1 MILFGIFYETKVNY
15 SNLSRLLYLKKSQQF
30 LGDFLTKRAEHS
42 THALRHLLH
51 PLVALGGCDNLHYPH
66 GMQVRNVWINFQVL
80 PAAHSSETH
89 VREMSPCFPLSYLN
103 FTLFSNTRD
112 EAWESALIIHKI
124 LQNKP
129 VFMLHD
135 ETFYGKMKSFTLQI
149 LHRKKVSWRSRWV
162 NNSQIPSSFCVIVA
176 RSDCVRRECGMERMR
191 MNRWNTK
198 TCGIYPSSIFHSKVF
213 CFHGLG
219 LFKLDYT
226 FIFSVIS

>member
-15 SNLSRLLYLKKSQQF
+15 LNISRFPYLKKSQQF

-66 GMQVRNVWINFQVL
+66 GMQVRNVWINFQAL
-80 PAAHSSETH
+80 PAAHSRATH

-103 FTLFSNTRD
+103 FTLYSNTRD

-149 LHRKKVSWRSRWV
+149 LHRKKVSLEVRWRGRWV

-176 RSDCVRRECGMERMR
+176 RSDCVRRNVENE
-191 MNRWNTK
+191 NENDSLKYWNLWNL
-198 TCGIYPSSIFHSKVF
+198 PIFYFPFEGFLLSWIR
-213 CFHGLG
+213 
-219 LFKLDYT
+219 T
-226 FIFSVIS
+226 F